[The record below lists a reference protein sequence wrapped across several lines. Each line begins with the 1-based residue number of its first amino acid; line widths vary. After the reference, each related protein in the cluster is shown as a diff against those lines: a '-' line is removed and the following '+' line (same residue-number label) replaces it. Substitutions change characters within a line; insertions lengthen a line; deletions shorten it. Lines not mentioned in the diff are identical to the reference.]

1 MSEQKVVILGCG
13 WLGQIVGEALV
24 KKGSSVYGSF
34 RRPEVAEK
42 LEEIGI
48 RGFELDFN
56 ESAKLSDAIVQDT
69 THVLVFIT
77 PSSSKR
83 ISYDALMTELLK
95 QFPKTVKVIFSSST
109 GVYPKEGGEYNESF
123 DIDPNLPN
131 RLLPAENALR
141 TLLGNRLNILRLAGL
156 IGPKRHPAY
165 NLSGRELL
173 SNGMNPINLIHAN
186 DIVSAIEW
194 LLDNDY
200 FGHTYNLVN
209 PNHPSKN
216 AYYSE
221 AAEYFGVEPPKFGT
235 ESAEDRLIT
244 GNAIEQETS
253 FRYHHALD
261 NFRDFL
267 R

>member
-109 GVYPKEGGEYNESF
+109 GVYPKEGGGFIIVPILLRMGLEMKKAVGTSMFIIAIQSAVALAGDFTGKALQADNP
-123 DIDPNLPN
+123 IDWQ
-131 RLLPAENALR
+131 LLSWITIVTVVGVIAGGILQKYFSGGALR
-141 TLLGNRLNILRLAGL
+141 QVFSYVL
-156 IGPKRHPAY
+156 IGVA
-165 NLSGRELL
+165 L
-173 SNGMNPINLIHAN
+173 GM
-186 DIVSAIEW
+186 IVQFSI
-194 LLDNDY
+194 
-200 FGHTYNLVN
+200 G
-209 PNHPSKN
+209 
-216 AYYSE
+216 
-221 AAEYFGVEPPKFGT
+221 
-235 ESAEDRLIT
+235 
-244 GNAIEQETS
+244 
-253 FRYHHALD
+253 
-261 NFRDFL
+261 
-267 R
+267 